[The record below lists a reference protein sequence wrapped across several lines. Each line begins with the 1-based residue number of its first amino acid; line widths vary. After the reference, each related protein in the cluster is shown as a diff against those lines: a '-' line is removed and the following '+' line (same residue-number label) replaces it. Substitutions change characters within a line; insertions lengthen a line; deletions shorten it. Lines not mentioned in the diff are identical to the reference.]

1 MAITTLAELRTRVKD
16 WANRSDISNGTI
28 DDFINTA
35 LDRAVRIL
43 RLPVLEATATLTVL
57 DGGIAI
63 LPNDYLEAK
72 ELTVDYSGRTIGL
85 ERKDINFVDKQAS
98 NAAGA
103 PKYFARKQN
112 KLKIAPAPQSGSTV
126 DLYYYYSPD
135 SLVED
140 TDTNWFVKFGN
151 DMLLYGALVELSL
164 YIKNPEE
171 AVQWEAKFGAAARDI
186 QAMADNAEWSG
197 STITIRPQG

>member
-1 MAITTLAELRTRVKD
+1 MAISNLSDLRTRIKD
-16 WANRSDISNGTI
+16 WANRSDISNDTL
-28 DDFINTA
+28 DTFINIA
-35 LDRAVRIL
+35 LDRAVRML
-43 RLPVLEATATLTVL
+43 RLPVLEATASLSVL
-57 DGGIAI
+57 DGGITY

-72 ELTVDYSGRTIGL
+72 ELKLDYAGRSIGL
-85 ERKDINFVDKQAS
+85 ERKDVNFVEKQRHF
-98 NAAGA
+98 NGA

-112 KLKIAPAPQSGSTV
+112 QLIIAPAPTTGSSV

-135 SLVED
+135 SLDED
-140 TDTNWFVKFGN
+140 TDTNWFVKFAN

-164 YIKNPEE
+164 YIKNTEE
-171 AVQWEAKFGAAARDI
+171 ALQWEAKFGAAVRDI

>member
-1 MAITTLAELRTRVKD
+1 MAISNLSELRARIKD
-16 WANRSDISNGTI
+16 WANRSDISNDNI
-28 DDFINTA
+28 DNFINIA
-35 LDRAVRIL
+35 LDRAVRML
-43 RLPVLEATATLTVL
+43 RLPVLEATASLSVL
-57 DGGIAI
+57 DGGITY

-72 ELTVDYSGRTIGL
+72 ELKLDYSGRSIGL
-85 ERKDINFVDKQAS
+85 ERKDVNFVEKQRHFT
-98 NAAGA
+98 GA
-103 PKYFARKQN
+103 PKYFARKLNQ
-112 KLKIAPAPQSGSTV
+112 LIIAPAPVTGSSV

-135 SLVED
+135 SLDED
-140 TDTNWFVKFGN
+140 TDTNWFVKFAN

-171 AVQWEAKFGAAARDI
+171 ALQWEAKFGAAVRDI